1 MNNKGRDEE
10 SRTEIIKL
18 KILRSHLL
26 DTITEII
33 KTIEDKSLSDK
44 NVRAII
50 DKTITSNLIILNEN
64 GLLFMDAPMGLKA
77 HE

>member
-1 MNNKGRDEE
+1 MNKKGRDEE

>member
-1 MNNKGRDEE
+1 MNKKGRDEE

-18 KILRSHLL
+18 KISRSHLL
-26 DTITEII
+26 ETIDRII
-33 KTIEDKSLSDK
+33 NAIDDKSLSDK

-50 DKTITSNLIILNEN
+50 DKIITSNLTFLNEN
-64 GLLFMDAPMGLKA
+64 GLLFMDAPKSLEA